1 MFIRIKLKPNGKKAV
16 QIVESVRRADKIRQK
31 IIRHL
36 GQAENDSELQVL
48 KNLAGAIIE
57 QMEQQ
62 RQPSLSLYDG
72 STVLTANPDKAPSD
86 DKVSIRGLREEQR
99 VIEGI
104 GDVFGKLYTD
114 LGLGDIISGSR
125 KDSQWNA
132 VLKTCVLARL
142 ANPASKLRTASLLE
156 QDYGIRLPLE
166 KIYRMMDC
174 LAVCESSV
182 KSRIAETTR
191 SLFPDKVDVLFF
203 DVTTLYFENFTP
215 DGLREF
221 GFSKDRK
228 FRETQVVL
236 ALVTTIEGLPV
247 TYRLFP
253 GNMYEGNT
261 LVKMV
266 EELRVEHQIENI
278 LLVADRAMFT
288 RRNLDNMDAM
298 GVKYIVAAKLKSL
311 KKAVREE
318 ILSKSGEA
326 CEISGEPHY
335 VSEYSLEGRR
345 LVVSYNARRAS
356 KDAADRKRLVERL
369 LKRVRDGKLK
379 VCDLISNAGT
389 KKYVVVSGDSV
400 ARVNEEKIAMDA
412 RWDGLHGLITNVTDR
427 NPAEIIERYRNLWQI
442 EEAFRVNKHDLRM
455 RPVYHWTPERIHAHI
470 AICFLAFTLAKQ
482 AVYRYSI
489 QQSSMSFE
497 QMRNELLHAQVSVVR
512 EISSGRRFAIP
523 SNVTLNQEKI
533 YRAFGLKRSAVP
545 YPLDKQ

>member
-1 MFIRIKLKPNGKKAV
+1 M
-16 QIVESVRRADKIRQK
+16 
-31 IIRHL
+31 
-36 GQAENDSELQVL
+36 
-48 KNLAGAIIE
+48 
-57 QMEQQ
+57 
-62 RQPSLSLYDG
+62 
-72 STVLTANPDKAPSD
+72 
-86 DKVSIRGLREEQR
+86 REEQR

-221 GFSKDRK
+221 GFSKDCK

-298 GVKYIVAAKLKSL
+298 GVKYIV
-311 KKAVREE
+311 E
-318 ILSKSGEA
+318 IG
-326 CEISGEPHY
+326 
-335 VSEYSLEGRR
+335 
-345 LVVSYNARRAS
+345 RAS
-356 KDAADRKRLVERL
+356 CRER
-369 LKRVRDGKLK
+369 V
-379 VCDLISNAGT
+379 
-389 KKYVVVSGDSV
+389 
-400 ARVNEEKIAMDA
+400 
-412 RWDGLHGLITNVTDR
+412 
-427 NPAEIIERYRNLWQI
+427 
-442 EEAFRVNKHDLRM
+442 
-455 RPVYHWTPERIHAHI
+455 
-470 AICFLAFTLAKQ
+470 
-482 AVYRYSI
+482 
-489 QQSSMSFE
+489 
-497 QMRNELLHAQVSVVR
+497 
-512 EISSGRRFAIP
+512 
-523 SNVTLNQEKI
+523 
-533 YRAFGLKRSAVP
+533 
-545 YPLDKQ
+545 